1 MTNSA
6 ARCSAAFGALTLGL
20 IISAGA
26 HGQTSATLQFNR
38 DLRPILSQKCFQCHG
53 PDNEHRKADLRL
65 DVAEGIAAAFGGGL
79 EKSEAWRR
87 INSTDPDEQ
96 MPPPS
101 ARLEVKAAELETLRQ
116 WVVAGAK
123 WEGHWAFV
131 APVKPGVPQL
141 NMHERVANPIDA
153 FILARLEQ
161 EKLSPAAMADRQRL
175 LRRVT
180 FDLTGLPPTIAEI
193 DAFVA
198 DASPDAY
205 EKVVDRLFASQHFG
219 ERMAVAWLDAAR
231 YGDTSVFHA
240 DGPRAMWPWRDWV
253 IRAFNNNMPYDQFT
267 VEQLAGDLLPNATLE
282 QKIATGFNRN
292 NATTDEGGAIAEE
305 FRVEYAIDRV
315 KTTSMVWLGLTMECA
330 QCHDHKYDPISQRD
344 YYRFFAYFN
353 QSSDPG
359 MQTRGGNQAPLVN
372 VLDATAVAQAA
383 ALKRR
388 LTTLEAQ
395 LAQQAQKS
403 QPQFEAWVK
412 EAAAMVK
419 VRPHLPAN
427 PLLHLALDEQTGSD
441 VSFLAGDTTRAAKV
455 DGKAGWGEGKHAG
468 GFHFAGGNFIDVGD
482 IGNLERNEAFSY
494 GAWIKPSGGGNGA
507 AIARM
512 DDNGGHRGYD
522 LFVTNNR
529 VAVHIIHSWPKNAIK
544 INTEGT
550 LKPDTWQHVLVTYDG
565 SSKAA
570 GIKVYFDGKSQP
582 WTIEQDGLT
591 DTIRTDKPLYLGRRN
606 PGAPYTGGVDDV
618 RFYSRALSDAE
629 VLALA
634 GNDPISPL
642 LAKDSTTW
650 SKAERDIL
658 VAHYLH
664 NYDSAYQDLMKE
676 LANLQGQIAASE
688 KPVSTVMVMQ
698 DVSSPRQTFILDRG
712 NYHSPKQDQPVEP
725 GVPAPFPPLPSD
737 APPNRLGLARWIV
750 RPDHPLTARVAVNRW
765 WEMLMGVGLVR
776 SVEDF
781 GAQGE
786 MPSHEALLDWL
797 ATDFV
802 EHGWDVK
809 RALKQIVMSHTYRQS
824 SRVSREL
831 LERDPDNRLLA
842 RGPRFRLSGE
852 FIRDNALA
860 ASGLIVPTIGGPSV
874 KPYQPAGLWEE
885 VSIGGDRFVQDHGE
899 KLYRRSLYTYLK
911 RSAPP
916 PTMQIFDAPTREKCV
931 LRRSRTNTPLQA
943 LVTLNDPQFVEAARV
958 LAERTMKHGG
968 ATLDEQIVYAY
979 RLASGLQPSPLALT
993 TLKQS
998 HASELAIF
1006 QADLERAKK
1015 LLAIGESK
1023 RDESLDAAQHA
1034 ALSVVCSMIL
1044 NLDVTLTRS

>member
-1 MTNSA
+1 MKNSA
-6 ARCSAAFGALTLGL
+6 ACHFAALWAFTLSFVVSATAA
-20 IISAGA
+20 
-26 HGQTSATLQFNR
+26 GQTSPDVKFNR
-38 DLRPILSQKCFQCHG
+38 EVRPLLSQKCFQCHG
-53 PDNEHRKADLRL
+53 PDETHRKADLRL
-65 DVAEGIAAAFGGGL
+65 DTAEGIATAFAGGL

-87 INSTDPDEQ
+87 ITSNDPDEQ
-96 MPPPS
+96 MPPPTS
-101 ARLEVKAAELETLRQ
+101 RLEFKAGELETVRRWIL
-116 WVVAGAK
+116 AGAK

-131 APVKPGVPQL
+131 APVKPDVPKVALQD
-141 NMHERVANPIDA
+141 RVANPIDA
-153 FILARLEQ
+153 FILERLEQ
-161 EKLSPAAMADRQRL
+161 EKLSPAPEADRERL

-198 DASPDAY
+198 DTSPHAY
-205 EKVVDRLFASQHFG
+205 EKVVDRLLASQHFG
-219 ERMAVAWLDAAR
+219 ERLAVVWLDAAR

-240 DGPRAMWPWRDWV
+240 DGPRSMWPWRDWV
-253 IRAFNNNMPYDQFT
+253 IRAFNSNMPYDRFT
-267 VEQLAGDLLPNATLE
+267 IEQLAGDLLPQATLE

-315 KTTSMVWLGLTMECA
+315 KTTSLVWLGLTMECA

-372 VLDATAVAQAA
+372 VPDAAAVAQTI
-383 ALKRR
+383 ALKQR
-388 LTTLEAQ
+388 LSALEAQ
-395 LAQQAQKS
+395 LAQYGQSALPK
-403 QPQFEAWVK
+403 FEAWAK
-412 EAAAMVK
+412 DAAAVAK
-419 VRPHLPAN
+419 DSPQLPAN
-427 PLLHLALDEQTGSD
+427 PLAHLALDEQAGSE
-441 VSFLAGDTTRAAKV
+441 VSVVAGDTTRKAKV

-482 IGNLERNEAFSY
+482 IGNFERSDAFSY

-522 LFVTNNR
+522 LFVASNR
-529 VAVHIIHSWPKNAIK
+529 IAVHIIHAWPSNAIK
-544 INTEGT
+544 INTET
-550 LKPDTWQHVLVTYDG
+550 ALKPNAWQHVFVTYDG

-570 GIKVYFDGKSQP
+570 GIKVYFDGKPQP
-582 WTIEQDGLT
+582 WTIEQDKLT
-591 DTIRTDKPLYLGRRN
+591 DTIRTDKGLYLGRRN

-618 RFYSRALSDAE
+618 RIFGRALNEAE

-634 GNDPISPL
+634 GNDPIRPL
-642 LAKDSTTW
+642 LAKTPSAWT
-650 SKAERDIL
+650 KAERNIL
-658 VAHYLH
+658 VEHYLH
-664 NYDSAYQDLMKE
+664 NHDADYQRLEKE
-676 LANLQGQIAASE
+676 LSALKGQIATAE

-698 DVSSPRQTFILDRG
+698 DVGSPRPTFILDRG
-712 NYHSPKQDQPVEP
+712 NYHSPKKDQPVEP
-725 GVPAPFPPLPSD
+725 GVPASFPPLPSD
-737 APPNRLGLARWIV
+737 APPNRLGLAQWIV
-750 RPDHPLTARVAVNRW
+750 RPDHPLTARVAMNRW
-765 WEMLMGVGLVR
+765 WEMLMGAGLVR

-786 MPSHEALLDWL
+786 MPSHEGLLDWL

-809 RALKQIVMSHTYRQS
+809 RALKQIVMSNTYRQS
-824 SRVSREL
+824 SRVTREL
-831 LERDPDNRLLA
+831 VERDPDNRLLA
-842 RGPRFRLSGE
+842 RGPRFRLAGE

-860 ASGLIVPTIGGPSV
+860 ASGLLVPTIGGPSV

-916 PTMQIFDAPTREKCV
+916 PTMLIFDAPTREKCV

-958 LAERTMKHGG
+958 LAERAMKQGG
-968 ATLDEQIVYAY
+968 ATIDEQISYAY
-979 RLASGLQPSPLALT
+979 RLASGLRPSPLTLS

-998 HASELAIF
+998 HANELTVF
-1006 QADLERAKK
+1006 QKDLERAKK